1 MDFVTAHKAVTARI
15 AQAERDVGHQMEY
28 IAVQGQKNAL
38 EKIRVEED
46 IEKLHSSSSDYPN
59 LDGEFQVRQ
68 MFEKAMGK
76 REKIEPSYERKLLA
90 SLIGE
95 SLVKPGHGPIKKA
108 LVNSFLAE
116 NAAGDFYNE
125 NFLKN

>member
-1 MDFVTAHKAVTARI
+1 MDFESAHKAVTVRV
-15 AQAERDVGHQMEY
+15 AQAERDICHQIEY
-28 IAVQGQKNAL
+28 IAVQGQRNAL
-38 EKIRVEED
+38 EKVKTKED
-46 IEKLHSSSSDYPN
+46 IEKLHSSSSTYPN

-90 SLIGE
+90 SLIEE
-95 SLVKPGHGPIKKA
+95 SLTKPGNNESNKNIFTA
-108 LVNSFLAE
+108 FLVE

-125 NFLKN
+125 NFLRK

>member
-15 AQAERDVGHQMEY
+15 AQAERDVNHQMEY
-28 IAVQGQKNAL
+28 ISVQGQINAL
-38 EKIRVEED
+38 KKVHTEED
-46 IEKLHSSSSDYPN
+46 IEKLHNSSSGYPN

-68 MFEKAMGK
+68 MFEMAMGK
-76 REKIEPSYERKLLA
+76 REKIEPSAERKLLA
-90 SLIGE
+90 SLIE
-95 SLVKPGHGPIKKA
+95 DSLTKPGHGLIKKA
-108 LVNSFLAE
+108 LVNAFLAE

>member
-1 MDFVTAHKAVTARI
+1 MDFESAHKAVTVRV
-15 AQAERDVGHQMEY
+15 AQAGRDVCHQIEH
-28 IAVQGQKNAL
+28 IAVQGQRNAL
-38 EKIRVEED
+38 EKVKTKED
-46 IEKLHSSSSDYPN
+46 IEKLHSSSSTYPN

-90 SLIGE
+90 SLIEE
-95 SLVKPGHGPIKKA
+95 SLTKPGNNDITKN
-108 LVNSFLAE
+108 LVTAFLVE

-125 NFLKN
+125 NFLRK

>member
-15 AQAERDVGHQMEY
+15 AQSERDVGHQIEY

-38 EKIRVEED
+38 EKVRAEED
-46 IEKLHSSSSDYPN
+46 IEKLHSSSSTYPN

-90 SLIGE
+90 SLITE
-95 SLVKPGHGPIKKA
+95 SVTKPDHKTIKKN
-108 LVNSFLAE
+108 LVTAFLIE